1 MLMRRTLLSRVL
13 GCGRD
18 WRGLSPPSSLWVAN
32 FHLIFSQCRPLSQDK
47 KPVVQPEWLE
57 ESIKKGK
64 RQPYSQYQAL
74 YVKQG
79 EVTIDTESSGDHNDD
94 SADEEEVTTSA
105 QADLSATAKFTCQRE
120 SPLVC
125 LNQEL
130 VEQIDVIRRARELD
144 MNWQSALS
152 YARAIAVGSLRQLR
166 MQYTNLNSR

>member
-1 MLMRRTLLSRVL
+1 MRRTLLSRVL
-13 GCGRD
+13 GCGRG
-18 WRGLSPPSSLWVAN
+18 WRGLSPQSSSCVSVA
-32 FHLIFSQCRPLSQDK
+32 HLIFSRCRPLSQDK
-47 KPVVQPEWLE
+47 KPVVKPEWLE

-64 RQPYSQYQAL
+64 RQPYTDQYQAL

-79 EVTIDTESSGDHNDD
+79 EVTSDTESSGDHSDD
-94 SADEEEVTTSA
+94 SADGEEVTTSA
-105 QADLSATAKFTCQRE
+105 QADLSATAKFACQRE

-130 VEQIDVIRRARELD
+130 VGRIDVIRRARELD

-152 YARAIAVGSLRQLR
+152 YGRAIAVGSLRKPR

>member
-1 MLMRRTLLSRVL
+1 MRRTLLSRVL
-13 GCGRD
+13 GCGRG
-18 WRGLSPPSSLWVAN
+18 WRGLSPQSSSCVSVA
-32 FHLIFSQCRPLSQDK
+32 HLIFSRCRPLSQDK

-57 ESIKKGK
+57 KSIKKGK
-64 RQPYSQYQAL
+64 RQPYSRYQAL
-74 YVKQG
+74 YAKQD
-79 EVTIDTESSGDHNDD
+79 EVASDTESSGDHADD
-94 SADEEEVTTSA
+94 SADEEEVTTST

-152 YARAIAVGSLRQLR
+152 YGRAIAVGSLRKPR